1 MLKINNLSKT
11 IGNTQILKSINM
23 DVAEGM
29 IYGFIGHNGAGKTTT
44 MRSIV
49 GLTNFG
55 SGEIIIDG
63 TQYKNKVVIDQT
75 VGYLPES
82 PNFYPYMT
90 AKEYMR
96 YIGRFITNSKPI
108 ELLEMVGLGKSMN
121 KRIGSYSR
129 GMKQRLGMA
138 VAMIHNPKLMIMDEP
153 TSALDPLGRHELF
166 DIIRGLRDRGSTIIL
181 STHILD
187 DIEKVSDK
195 IGIISEG
202 KMLREGKVADILLDY
217 FHPIFDVKI
226 EITEEIDLDFFKQ
239 RLWIEE
245 VTRKDEILSL
255 KVTDVAFA
263 KNRILQTLL
272 DSKLKVKGFDLRQ
285 PSLEDVFMKE
295 VSE

>member
-1 MLKINNLSKT
+1 MLKINSLCKNV
-11 IGNTQILKSINM
+11 GNTQILKSIDM
-23 DVAEGM
+23 DVSEGM

-49 GLTNFG
+49 GLTNFT
-55 SGEIIIDG
+55 SGEVIIDG
-63 TQYKNKVVIDQT
+63 RSYSNKVVIDQT

-90 AKEYMR
+90 AREYMR
-96 YIGRFITNSKPI
+96 YIGRFTTNSKST
-108 ELLEMVGLGKSMN
+108 ELLELVGLNKSMN
-121 KRIGSYSR
+121 KRISSYSR

-138 VAMIHNPKLMIMDEP
+138 VAMIHNPRLMIMDEP
-153 TSALDPLGRHELF
+153 TSALDPSGRYELF
-166 DIIRGLRDRGSTIIL
+166 DIIKRLRDRGSTIIL

-202 KMLREGKVADILLDY
+202 EMLREGKVADILSDY
-217 FHPIFDVKI
+217 FHPIYDVKI
-226 EITEEIDLDFFKQ
+226 ENIEEIDLDFFKQ

-255 KVTDVAFA
+255 RVADVDFA
-263 KNRILQTLL
+263 KNHMLQTLL

-285 PSLEDVFMKE
+285 PSLEDVFIKE
-295 VSE
+295 VKE